1 MSTESFGKNTK
12 HSMRILVVTQ
22 YFWPENFRIN
32 DLVQALSE
40 RGHQITILTGEP
52 NYPSGN
58 FYPEYLINKSGFTD
72 FNGSKVIRIPVLVR
86 KNNRI
91 SLFLSYLSFI
101 ISASLIGIWKLR
113 RLPFDVIFVYAPS
126 PITVG
131 IPAALFKKIKKA
143 PMAFWV
149 LDLWPHTLQAVG
161 IIKSQF
167 FLNLIGRIVKF
178 VYSHCD
184 LILAQSKSFIN
195 HIKQYSPPDVP
206 VEYFPNWAEL
216 VFEQFPTAPAP
227 EIIKKPGDF
236 IIMFAGNLG
245 EAQDFPAI
253 LNAAELL
260 RTYKNIRWIIL
271 GDGRMREWIS
281 QEIINRDLIN
291 QFELLGSYPVDR
303 MPSFFMHSDVLL
315 VTLKDEPIFAMTI
328 PGKLQSYLASGI
340 PILGMLNGEGAALI
354 NENSVGIC
362 VPAGEFKKLAQSIII
377 FKDMDIQSR
386 NAFGIKGKKIYVNEF
401 ERNKVI
407 IFLEKLFEKLV
418 SKSDSPR

>member
-1 MSTESFGKNTK
+1 
-12 HSMRILVVTQ
+12 MRILVVTQ

-52 NYPSGN
+52 NYASGK
-58 FYPEYLINKSGFTD
+58 FFPEYLSDKSK
-72 FNGSKVIRIPVLVR
+72 FNNFQGSQVIRIPVLAR
-86 KNNRI
+86 KNNRF

-101 ISASLIGIWKLR
+101 ISASTMGVWKLR
-113 RLPFDVIFVYAPS
+113 RKPFDVIFVYEPS

-167 FLNLIGRIVKF
+167 FLNLIGKIVKF

-206 VEYFPNWAEL
+206 VEYFPNWAES
-216 VFEQFPTAPAP
+216 VFEHFPTAPSP

-281 QEIINRDLIN
+281 QEIIKRDLSD
-291 QFELLGSYPVDR
+291 QVELLGSFPVDR

-340 PILGMLNGEGAALI
+340 PILGMLNGEGADLI
-354 NENSVGIC
+354 NEHSAGIC
-362 VPAGEFKKLAQSIII
+362 VPAGDAIVLSNSVLDIMSIDSEEREKLGS
-377 FKDMDIQSR
+377 
-386 NAFGIKGKKIYVNEF
+386 NGKQVYLKQF
-401 ERNKVI
+401 ERNNLITGVEILLSSMKI
-407 IFLEKLFEKLV
+407 
-418 SKSDSPR
+418 R